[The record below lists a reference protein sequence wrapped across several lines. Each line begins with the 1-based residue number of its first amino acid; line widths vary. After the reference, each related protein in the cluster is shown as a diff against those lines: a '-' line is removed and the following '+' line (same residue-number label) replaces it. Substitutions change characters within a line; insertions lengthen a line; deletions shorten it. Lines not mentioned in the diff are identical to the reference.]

1 MGLLDEVAAEVRGNG
16 SMCAVAA
23 VRAAL
28 NPADATD
35 LDAVIGNPLVHGA
48 AVARALTNRGHKIS
62 GGSIQRHRRGD
73 CTCG

>member
-1 MGLLDEVAAEVRGNG
+1 MGLLDEVAAEARGNG
-16 SMCAVAA
+16 SVCAVAA

-28 NPADATD
+28 TPVDATD
-35 LDAVIGNPLVHGA
+35 LDAVVANPLVQGA

-62 GGSIQRHRRGD
+62 GGSIQRHRRGE